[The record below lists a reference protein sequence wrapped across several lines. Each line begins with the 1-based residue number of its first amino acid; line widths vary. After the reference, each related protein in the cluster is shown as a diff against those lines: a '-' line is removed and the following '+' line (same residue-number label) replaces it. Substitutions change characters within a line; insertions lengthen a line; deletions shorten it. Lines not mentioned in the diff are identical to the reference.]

1 MSTDDDAK
9 KDPPEAAEVPESE
22 PAASAEA
29 ASREEEASEDDAS
42 DDGESSKV
50 EAAARSKRGGK
61 SSKKAAR
68 QEERRAAEARAK
80 SGVTS
85 SQAVVY
91 ALVALTAGAAA
102 GWFGHIAQAKAK
114 LRADSSAPAASGSAA
129 PAGPCGAWEKKIC
142 SGAGEQ
148 SAACQQ
154 AKGATGL
161 LTTATCE
168 VALEVVPASL
178 AKVKAER
185 ASCDTLVTKLCKDL
199 PEGSAACALVKER
212 TQMFPPERCREFLQ
226 NYDAVL
232 GELKMLDQQAAMQG
246 GPGAPHGMPPG
257 AQPGMPPGAQP
268 GMPPGASPD
277 PQ

>member
-9 KDPPEAAEVPESE
+9 HDSKEDAKVPASE
-22 PAASAEA
+22 PDASAAS
-29 ASREEEASEDDAS
+29 SHEEEASEDPKS
-42 DDGESSKV
+42 DDEASSKAEV
-50 EAAARSKRGGK
+50 APPSKRAGK
-61 SSKKAAR
+61 SGKKAR

-80 SGVTS
+80 AGVTS
-85 SQAVVY
+85 SRAVVY
-91 ALVALTAGAAA
+91 ALAALTAGAAA

-142 SGAGEQ
+142 TGAGEQ

-154 AKGATGL
+154 AKGASGL
-161 LTTATCE
+161 LTTSTCE

-185 ASCDTLVTKLCKDL
+185 VSCDTLVAKLCTDL
-199 PEGSAACALVKER
+199 PEGSQACALVKER
-212 TQMFPPERCREFLQ
+212 TQTFPPERCREFLQ

-232 GELKMLDQQAAMQG
+232 GELKMIDQQSAMQG
-246 GPGAPHGMPPG
+246 GPGMPHGMPPG

-268 GMPPGASPD
+268 GMPPGASPH
-277 PQ
+277 PE